1 MKFFTQIFHTINRG
15 KDALF
20 YRVSNFLDID
30 NDHFSCFYEGSTS
43 PVGSWLL
50 DRIFSKIKFNHKRHT
65 KLYKLNEQGMVVYSV
80 KYKNL
85 FEFLYLN
92 WAMKKQGLPYPEIGM
107 DMGFILLLPLK
118 KVLRIAVGKTIHFLK
133 HFGFKDPY
141 HSGYIAEEI
150 SKGRSCFLY
159 LVGSDAFYE
168 RIVESKP
175 DPLHTLIE
183 LQKKSE
189 RPILFVAHSIVF
201 SSQPIRNTP
210 TLLDIFLGS
219 NERPGKLRRI
229 VALIQRPEKISVEFS
244 DPVNLKTF
252 LSDSAIM
259 GLETQFQV
267 PILRNH
273 LVNLLNLQK
282 RSVTGPVLKTRGE
295 LFADILTDKTL
306 QEFMQSHSE
315 SKGES
320 LVKTKKKATDYFK
333 EIASNYNLT
342 TIYTFERILTWTFNN
357 IFEGLV
363 VDQDGLDRIKE
374 ASQKAPLILVPC
386 HKSHLDYLLLSYLMF
401 KKSMPCPHVA
411 AGKNLSFWPLGP
423 ILRAGGA
430 FFLRRT
436 FKGAVLYSKIFS
448 AYIEKLLFEGFNLE
462 FFIEGGR
469 SRSGKL
475 LSPKLG
481 LLSILVK
488 AQQNGAC
495 KDLLF
500 VPIYVGYDRV
510 LEEDS
515 YLNEIEGGKKNPE
528 SLFQLIRAR
537 KFLKR
542 KYGKVYINFDQPFSL
557 QQYIDESNLAPETLA
572 PGTFTPGGIGKSNRP
587 VQESSMENLPTNRLD
602 EESQRRICKSM
613 GYKLINSINS
623 ISIVTPY
630 GIMANCILNSPGNRF
645 SLGDLKSRAEV
656 YMNLLIF
663 FNAELS
669 DTLIMDP
676 NLAFYQVI
684 HNFVSRK
691 FIELADESDPE
702 IIDTTRFIVKDN
714 KRPILD
720 YYKNNAISFFIP
732 AAYTA
737 VSILKKDT
745 FQFSSQDLASTYTFL
760 QNFFI
765 DEFSFDEEKSC
776 QEHIEECLKA
786 FVEQGIMV
794 PTPGM
799 PDTFNITSEGFRR
812 LKLFSSLLDPFL
824 ESYKVVLLFFETYPT
839 DKFDDKDRIKKIQ
852 ALGAKMYKRQEIVLK
867 ESLSKINYINACNI
881 FLSLGIRG
889 SEDLAMIKSYKE
901 IIDNLLLITAVNRP

>member
-1 MKFFTQIFHTINRG
+1 MNYFTPRLRTIKRK

-20 YRVSNFLDID
+20 NWASTFFDTR
-30 NDHFSCFYEGSTS
+30 NDHFSCLYTESAS
-43 PVGSWLL
+43 PVASWIFKLT
-50 DRIFSKIKFNHKRHT
+50 FSKIQFNHQRLA
-65 KLYKLNEQGMVVYSV
+65 KLYRLNEQGMVVYSV

-92 WAMKKQGLPYPEIGM
+92 WAMQKKGLPYPEIGM
-107 DMGFILLLPLK
+107 DMGFVPLLPLK
-118 KVLRIAVGKTIHFLK
+118 QVVRIAVGQLIHFFR
-133 HFGFKDPY
+133 HMEFKDPY
-141 HSGYIAEEI
+141 HSGYITKEL
-150 SKGRSCFLY
+150 SKGRTGFLY
-159 LVGSDAFYE
+159 LVGNDAFFQ
-168 RIVESKP
+168 RVVKSKP
-175 DPLHTLIE
+175 DPLHMLID
-183 LQKKSE
+183 LQKESE
-189 RPILFVAHSIVF
+189 RPIFFVAHTVVF
-201 SSQPIRNTP
+201 SSKPIRRTP

-219 NERPGKLRRI
+219 NEKPGRLRRL
-229 VALIQRPEKISVEFS
+229 VALIQRPDKISVEFS

-252 LSDSAIM
+252 LVNSKAR

-273 LVNLLNLQK
+273 LVDLLNGQK
-282 RSVTGPVLKTRGE
+282 RCVTGPVLKTRGE
-295 LFADILTDKTL
+295 LFEDILTDKTL
-306 QEFMQSHSE
+306 QEFMRSYSE

-320 LVKTKKKATDYFK
+320 LTKTKQRATEYFK
-333 EIASNYNLT
+333 EIAANYNLT
-342 TIYTFERILTWTFNN
+342 TIYTFEKILTWTFNN

-363 VDQDGLDRIKE
+363 IDQDGLDRVKE

-401 KKSMPCPHVA
+401 KNSMPCPHVA

-423 ILRAGGA
+423 IFRGGGA

-448 AYIEKLLFEGFNLE
+448 TYIEKLLFEGFNLE

-481 LLSILVK
+481 LLSILIN

-495 KDLLF
+495 SDLLF
-500 VPIYVGYDRV
+500 IPIYVGYDRV

-515 YLNEIEGGKKNPE
+515 YLHEIEGGKKKPE
-528 SLFQLIRAR
+528 SLFQLIKAR
-537 KFLKR
+537 KFLKK
-542 KYGKVYINFDQPFSL
+542 KYGKVYINFNQPISL
-557 QQYIDESNLAPETLA
+557 KEYISETNPA
-572 PGTFTPGGIGKSNRP
+572 PGIPGKADAP
-587 VQESSMENLPTNRLD
+587 WQEPSVENLPANRLD
-602 EESQRRICKSM
+602 EEGQRRICKGM

-645 SLGDLKSRAEV
+645 SFRDLKSRANV

-684 HNFVSRK
+684 HSFVSRK

-702 IIDTTRFIVKDN
+702 ITETTRFIVKDN

-720 YYKNNAISFFIP
+720 YYKNNAISFFVP

-737 VSILKKDT
+737 VSILKRDT
-745 FQFSSQDLASTYTFL
+745 FQFSSQNLALTYSFL
-760 QNFFI
+760 QDFFI

-776 QEHIEECLKA
+776 QEHIQECLKA
-786 FVEQGIMV
+786 FVDQGIMV
-794 PTPGM
+794 PTPRM

-824 ESYKVVLLFFETYPT
+824 ESYKVALLFFETFPA
-839 DKFDDKDRIKKIQ
+839 DKFDEKERIKKIQ
-852 ALGAKMYKRQEIVLK
+852 ALGVKMYKRQEIVLK
-867 ESLSKINYINACNI
+867 ESLSKMNYVNACNRFI
-881 FLSLGIRG
+881 RKGIKG
-889 SEDLAMIKSYKE
+889 SEDLATIQHYKE
-901 IIDNLLLITAVNRP
+901 IIDPLLEITAVNRP